1 MVFKIQSGGK
11 FATFGAAQC
20 IQNTENNVWSSPPP
34 LYWKCSCKSILCFG
48 NTLGKPTF
56 TKTYEFAEKFQGG
69 GGGAPCIR
77 IGVMKDNFV
86 FDQGQ
91 TKVFLGCTGHN

>member
-1 MVFKIQSGGK
+1 MGELVTSRRPSVVFKIQSGGK

-56 TKTYEFAEKFQGG
+56 T
-69 GGGAPCIR
+69 IR

-86 FDQGQ
+86 FDHILHFSDY
-91 TKVFLGCTGHN
+91 TRV